1 MAMQLKID
9 ELKKKLGHTWQRQTP
24 SNSDVS
30 SDDEG
35 DVSYKRRSRTPPSES
50 FSYDEEHHHER
61 RYKSLPHK
69 GLGSNAISR
78 SLNQISRSPFTSNIE
93 GEKLPQRFN
102 QSTFTI
108 YND

>member
-9 ELKKKLGHTWQRQTP
+9 ELKKKLRHTWRRQTP

-30 SDDEG
+30 FDDEG

-102 QSTFTI
+102 
-108 YND
+108 

>member
-9 ELKKKLGHTWQRQTP
+9 QLKKKLRHTWRRQTT
-24 SNSDVS
+24 SNFDVS

-50 FSYDEEHHHER
+50 FSYDKEHHHEC
-61 RYKSLPHK
+61 RYKNLPHK
-69 GLGSNAISR
+69 GLGSNTISR

-93 GEKLPQRFN
+93 GAKLPQRFN
-102 QSTFTI
+102 
-108 YND
+108 